1 MRNDRSSKQISHVCD
16 TMSWVSVWIAV
27 IVMAQFLQSAAPP
40 VLAQQL
46 VVGYYAETCP
56 NVESIVS
63 NAVAN
68 AYQQDAGTAPGLLR
82 LHFHDCF
89 VQGCDGS
96 VLLDGP
102 NSEKTAGPNF
112 SLRGFEVVD
121 TIKQALE
128 AACPATVSCA
138 DILAYAARD
147 SAVQAGGSTWDVPAG
162 RYDGFVSIASEAV
175 AALPDPTFTVE
186 QLTNAFANVGL
197 SQLDMLTLSGAHT
210 IGRTHCSS
218 ILNRLYPTV
227 DPDLDPTLATQLI
240 SLCPNGAPDGT
251 TVMNLDPTTPF
262 TFDNEYYS
270 NLPNG
275 KAMLQS
281 DQVLWNDFSTQFAS
295 TINSFVGPV
304 WDTSFGDSMVTMSN
318 INIKSSTEG
327 EIRLNCHVTN
337 SQAAAA
343 AAGTGQ

>member
-1 MRNDRSSKQISHVCD
+1 MRNNRPSKQISHVCD
-16 TMSWVSVWIAV
+16 TMSRVSVWIAV
-27 IVMAQFLQSAAPP
+27 LVMAQLLQSAAPP
-40 VLAQQL
+40 VLAQL

-56 NVESIVS
+56 DVESIVS

-68 AYQQDAGTAPGLLR
+68 AYQQDEGTAPGLLR

-147 SAVQAGGSTWDVPAG
+147 SVVQSGGSTWDVPGG

-186 QLTNAFANVGL
+186 ELTNAFATVGL
-197 SQLDMLTLSGAHT
+197 SQLDMLTLSGTLTFAK
-210 IGRTHCSS
+210 
-218 ILNRLYPTV
+218 L
-227 DPDLDPTLATQLI
+227 DLFEMLKK
-240 SLCPNGAPDGT
+240 N
-251 TVMNLDPTTPF
+251 NLW
-262 TFDNEYYS
+262 
-270 NLPNG
+270 
-275 KAMLQS
+275 
-281 DQVLWNDFSTQFAS
+281 V
-295 TINSFVGPV
+295 
-304 WDTSFGDSMVTMSN
+304 
-318 INIKSSTEG
+318 
-327 EIRLNCHVTN
+327 R
-337 SQAAAA
+337 
-343 AAGTGQ
+343 